1 MRERPGIVAW
11 ISGPTS
17 CMVMT
22 SSDSDSPFQGGRVLE
37 DGASSALADVN
48 RLLSEQRLV
57 DAAKHD
63 ERLRLARELHDGVL
77 QSLTGAALQLEAFA
91 RLAGTDPDAA
101 YQRLREIEQLIVEE
115 QRSLRTWI
123 DAMTPA
129 IPVAMATSTSLANA
143 LQTLCRRI
151 ERQWSLS
158 IKLTISAHGVIP
170 RILSDEVYRLV
181 QESLTNIVRHARA
194 RKASVQVE
202 LSHERVVVTVEDDGC
217 GFTFRGR
224 RDLAKLIETRSGPV
238 SIRGRLAS
246 LGGDLVVTSTPHGSR
261 LEMG

>member
-1 MRERPGIVAW
+1 
-11 ISGPTS
+11 
-17 CMVMT
+17 MT
-22 SSDSDSPFQGGRVLE
+22 SSDSDSPFQGERVLE
-37 DGASSALADVN
+37 DGASSPLADVN
-48 RLLSEQRLV
+48 RLFSEQRLV
-57 DAAKHD
+57 DTAKHD

-101 YQRLREIEQLIVEE
+101 YQRLHDIEQVIVEE
-115 QRSLRTWI
+115 QRALRTWI

-129 IPVAMATSTSLANA
+129 IPVAMATSTDLAKA
-143 LQTLCRRI
+143 LQALCRRI
-151 ERQWSLS
+151 EQQSSWSLTTRLS
-158 IKLTISAHGVIP
+158 VSPHGVIP
-170 RILSDEVYRLV
+170 RILGDEVYRLV

-194 RKASVQVE
+194 RKASVRLE
-202 LSHERVVVTVEDDGC
+202 LSHERVVVAVEDDGC

-246 LGGDLVVTSTPHGSR
+246 LSGDLVVTSTPHGSR
-261 LEMG
+261 LEMGLPWRPPPR